1 MLTTTAAFFAVF
13 VVGLALLE
21 WVVLKQQ
28 SFGVAPIWD
37 PFVKRLGYLLPISVV
52 TALWHGGLVE
62 LLGWFRRYRGKSAI
76 RRLTMPITA
85 AIAGVVLMAFP
96 AIPEF
101 FVTLSG
107 ASVGSASVLE
117 FVVLPLGIA
126 ILCTAIAMVLGAS
139 GGGLRGRQ

>member
-21 WVVLKQQ
+21 WVVIKQQ
-28 SFGVAPIWD
+28 SFGVAPIWE
-37 PFVKRLGYLLPISVV
+37 PFVKRLGYLVPISIV

-76 RRLTMPITA
+76 RRMTMPVTA

-96 AIPEF
+96 SIPEF

-107 ASVGSASVLE
+107 GAVGSASMLE
-117 FVVLPLGIA
+117 YVVLPLGIA
-126 ILCTAIAMVLGAS
+126 ILGTAIALVLGAS